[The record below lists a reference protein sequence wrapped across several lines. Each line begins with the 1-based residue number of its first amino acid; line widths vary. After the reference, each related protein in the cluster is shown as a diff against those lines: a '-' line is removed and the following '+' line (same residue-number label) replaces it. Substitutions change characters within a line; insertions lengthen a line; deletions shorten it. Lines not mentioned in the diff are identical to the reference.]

1 LKGYRNGPELI
12 RTDRNL
18 SMQKVGREVRID
30 FRGICDILKFKRDW
44 IGGKTMAGSEYDLL
58 IAGGGPAGLTAGI
71 YATRGG
77 LHTVLIEKMVPGGQ
91 AASTFLIENYPGF
104 PEGVPGPELSQAME
118 NQAKRFGLEIIS
130 GTIEKLHSK
139 DHLWEITQE
148 GRKFISKAVI
158 VATGVNQ
165 VKLGIP
171 GEEEL
176 TGKGV
181 SYCATCDGPFFRGQ
195 DIGVVGGGDSAV
207 DEALYL
213 TRFANRVYLIHRR
226 NALRAE
232 KIIQERA
239 FRNEKI
245 KILWDTVVT
254 KVLGETGVEGM
265 ELRNVKT
272 GEMQILKASGVF
284 FYVGLRPNAE
294 FLRGIVKMDGQGY
307 VITDDHMATSAP
319 GIFAAGDVRQKLL
332 RQVTTAVGDGAT
344 AAFAAERYIESL
356 PSFPKRGR

>member
-1 LKGYRNGPELI
+1 
-12 RTDRNL
+12 
-18 SMQKVGREVRID
+18 M
-30 FRGICDILKFKRDW
+30 
-44 IGGKTMAGSEYDLL
+44 GGTTMGSPEYDLL
-58 IAGGGPAGLTAGI
+58 IVGGGPAGLTAGI

-77 LHTVLIEKMVPGGQ
+77 LRTVLIEKLAPGGQ
-91 AASTFLIENYPGF
+91 AASTFMIENYPGF
-104 PEGVPGPELSQAME
+104 PEGIPGPELSQAME
-118 NQAKRFGLEIIS
+118 NQAKRFGLEIIT
-130 GTIEKLHSK
+130 GEIEKLISR
-139 DHLWEITQE
+139 DHLWEITQ
-148 GRKFISKAVI
+148 GGNRMICKAVI
-158 VATGVNQ
+158 VATGVNP

-171 GEEEL
+171 GEEAL
-176 TGKGV
+176 TGRGV

-195 DIGVVGGGDSAV
+195 DIAVVGGGDSAV

-213 TRFANRVYLIHRR
+213 TRFARQVHLIHRR
-226 NALRAE
+226 DALRAE
-232 KIIQERA
+232 KVIRERA
-239 FRNEKI
+239 LRNEKI

-272 GEMQILKASGVF
+272 REMQTLKVSGVF
-284 FYVGLRPNAE
+284 FYVGLKPNAE
-294 FLRGIVKMDGQGY
+294 FLRGIVKMDPHGY

-356 PSFPKRGR
+356 ASFPKGGR

>member
-1 LKGYRNGPELI
+1 MERP
-12 RTDRNL
+12 
-18 SMQKVGREVRID
+18 
-30 FRGICDILKFKRDW
+30 
-44 IGGKTMAGSEYDLL
+44 EYDLL

-77 LHTVLIEKMVPGGQ
+77 LRTVLIEKMVPGGQ

-104 PEGVPGPELSQAME
+104 PEGIPGPELSRAME
-118 NQAKRFGLEIIS
+118 IQAKRFGLEIIS
-130 GTIEKLHSK
+130 GAIEKLDSQG
-139 DHLWEITQE
+139 HLWEVTRE
-148 GRKFISKAVI
+148 GQKFICKAVI
-158 VATGVNQ
+158 VATGVDP
-165 VKLGIP
+165 VKLGVP

-176 TGKGV
+176 RGRGV

-239 FRNEKI
+239 FRSEKI
-245 KILWDTVVT
+245 KILWETVVT
-254 KVLGETGVEGM
+254 KVLGETAVDGM

-272 GEMQILKASGVF
+272 GEMQTLKVSGVF

-294 FLRGIVKMDGQGY
+294 FLRGIAKMDGQGY

-344 AAFAAERYIESL
+344 AAFAAERYIESFS
-356 PSFPKRGR
+356 SFPKGGR

>member
-1 LKGYRNGPELI
+1 MERP
-12 RTDRNL
+12 
-18 SMQKVGREVRID
+18 
-30 FRGICDILKFKRDW
+30 
-44 IGGKTMAGSEYDLL
+44 EYDLL
-58 IAGGGPAGLTAGI
+58 IVGGGPAGLTAGM

-77 LHTVLIEKMVPGGQ
+77 LRTVLIEKLAPGGQ
-91 AASTFLIENYPGF
+91 AASTFMIENYPGF
-104 PEGVPGPELSQAME
+104 PEGIPGPELSQAME
-118 NQAKRFGLEIIS
+118 NQAKRFGLEIIN
-130 GTIEKLHSK
+130 GEIEQLISQG
-139 DHLWEITQE
+139 HLWEVIQE
-148 GRKFISKAVI
+148 GNKFIGKAVI
-158 VATGVNQ
+158 VATGVNP

-176 TGKGV
+176 MGRGV

-195 DIGVVGGGDSAV
+195 EIGVVGGGDSAV

-213 TRFANRVYLIHRR
+213 TRFANQVYLIHRR

-245 KILWDTVVT
+245 KILWDSVVT
-254 KVLGETGVEGM
+254 KVLGETGVEGI

-272 GEMQILKASGVF
+272 REMRTLKVSGVF
-284 FYVGLRPNAE
+284 FYVGLKPNAE
-294 FLRGIVKMDGQGY
+294 FLRGIVKMDEQGY
-307 VITDDHMATSAP
+307 VITDDHMAASVP

-356 PSFPKRGR
+356 SSCQKGGH